1 MKSIFLLF
9 ASIAAKN
16 RANLPYY
23 DVIDGIRCKKSDWD
37 SKAVARPFL
46 ETHSGSVKGKHN
58 CKVCWRRIAKLFPII
73 FYSHIKFQVN
83 RRYADPKI
91 EANTKGPMK
100 FEGDSFWHVPYD
112 TDLISFFSTSN
123 RLYFVNFKSV
133 VDVWAWRGDKRPPA
147 DK

>member
-58 CKVCWRRIAKLFPII
+58 CKVCWIRIAELRFKKRGRVWCGGARETREPI
-73 FYSHIKFQVN
+73 
-83 RRYADPKI
+83 
-91 EANTKGPMK
+91 E
-100 FEGDSFWHVPYD
+100 
-112 TDLISFFSTSN
+112 
-123 RLYFVNFKSV
+123 
-133 VDVWAWRGDKRPPA
+133 
-147 DK
+147 